1 MKGWNGRKLLVMAV
15 VGFLASCSSVDCP
28 IDNIVSVQY
37 EVRDKA
43 GNASPLTD
51 TLSVA
56 STRFDGEVFLLDI
69 TTLLNGKYNILNKLT
84 GESTFSLPISY
95 SHPEDVLYFCFKDK
109 VKTVVDTVWI
119 KKTDIPH
126 FESVDCTASFFHEL
140 TGVRYTNHAIDS
152 LVLINPSVTYDD
164 KTVHFY
170 LYPKTGN

>member
-1 MKGWNGRKLLVMAV
+1 MRGVWRKIVCLVAVGLLS
-15 VGFLASCSSVDCP
+15 SCSSIECQ

-37 EVRDKA
+37 EIRDNTGEA
-43 GNASPLTD
+43 WVITD

-56 STRFDGEVFLLDI
+56 STQVDGKTVILDI
-69 TTLLNGKYNILNKLT
+69 TTLLDGKYNILNKLT
-84 GESTFSLPISY
+84 GYSTFSLPISY

-119 KKTDIPH
+119 KKTDIPY